1 MSHIGGNDDA
11 LKWDRSPTQAFAR
24 VYPAGLARRQTS
36 PMATIPA
43 NLYLFLRWVEF
54 PGFGENF
61 DEAAGNASEQA
72 A

>member
-1 MSHIGGNDDA
+1 M
-11 LKWDRSPTQAFAR
+11 
-24 VYPAGLARRQTS
+24 RRGVQS
-36 PMATIPA
+36 SGEAPVVVDQKATIPA

>member
-1 MSHIGGNDDA
+1 MSESRTLNGVNRPEP
-11 LKWDRSPTQAFAR
+11 KSTTPTSHM
-24 VYPAGLARRQTS
+24 P
-36 PMATIPA
+36 TIPA